1 MSESSRT
8 SKQPDNTPSTT
19 TATKRGK
26 LKVFLGY
33 AAGVGKTYQTLEEAQ
48 LLKQQGVDV
57 VIGYFEPHGR
67 KDTIAKTEGLEIV
80 PRRVIEHRG
89 SRFEEM
95 DTPAIIRRHPAVCV
109 VDEFAHTN
117 VPGVEHLKRWEDVSD
132 ILDAGIDVLTSL
144 NVQHIESL
152 NDQVWY
158 FTGVRVRETV
168 PDWVVKQADEVV
180 MVDVTPRALL
190 HRLERGVVYAP
201 DKAQRALE
209 HFFTESNLTALREL
223 AMRQTAHQIEDRLEG
238 DAAAEERIREPEPVR
253 PGDVERILLWLTP
266 DPTSAML
273 VRRGHR
279 VADYLH
285 APCIAVAI
293 GRDDKFT
300 DLSPAAR
307 LALDRHLTFARNL
320 RIEVVTAYGADPAK
334 TLAEV
339 ARQRGITQI
348 FVARNSPDISK
359 LVHLVHDMQITI
371 VAGRTNA

>member
-1 MSESSRT
+1 MSESSPT
-8 SKQPDNTPSTT
+8 STPPEA
-19 TATKRGK
+19 TADPQNATPLTRRGR

-48 LLKQQGVDV
+48 QLKKDGVDV

-67 KDTIAKTEGLEIV
+67 KDTIAMTEGLEIV
-80 PRRVIEHRG
+80 PRRVLEHRG
-89 SRFEEM
+89 ARFEEM
-95 DTPAIIRRHPAVCV
+95 DTPAILRRHPVVCV

-117 VPGVEHLKRWEDVSD
+117 VPGVEHLKRWEDVMD
-132 ILDAGIDVLTSL
+132 ILQAGIDVLTSL

-168 PDWVVKQADEVV
+168 PDWVMKQADEVV

-223 AMRQTAHQIEDRLEG
+223 AMRQTAHQIEDRLE
-238 DAAAEERIREPEPVR
+238 EVIREPQPVQSGG
-253 PGDVERILLWLTP
+253 PGKEQILLWLTP

-293 GRDDKFT
+293 ARDEKFSG
-300 DLSPAAR
+300 LSAADR

-320 RIEVVTAYGADPAK
+320 HIEVATAYGADPAT
-334 TLAEV
+334 TLAEF
-339 ARQRGITQI
+339 ARQRGTTQI

-359 LVHLVHDMQITI
+359 LVRLVQDMQITI
-371 VAGRTNA
+371 VAGRPNT